1 MISEN
6 KMASM
11 ADDQYVITRLDS
23 FNTWPWSLS
32 LLVIIGIG
40 YFFNLYDVLTLGV
53 AAPYMGPALGV
64 SPVTLSSIGS
74 MVVLI
79 GYVVG
84 ALLYAHIS
92 DTVGRK
98 TGLLITL
105 LTFSV
110 GSILTAVSTSALE
123 AYIWRFISGLGI
135 GAELSIA
142 SAYLSEMAP
151 ASVRGRFQSLGTFI
165 GFIGA
170 GIGPLMGYFII
181 PAFPWGW
188 RLFFVIGGL
197 GAVTAVFFRWW
208 VPESPRWLVHKGR
221 VADAKRIVE
230 GLESR
235 WRALRGA
242 LPQLPQLQA
251 EVRRYERIPVVELLT
266 SRKYAY
272 RVLFVLLVYLLY
284 YAFAYPFLGL
294 TASLLHA
301 SGMTAIASLYI
312 VGFGGLGYAIGA
324 FLTAVF
330 ADKLERKNL
339 IAIGLVLQGIGLLA
353 IGLKI
358 SVAEVLGAYFL
369 SALAN
374 TFLVTGLYVYMAE
387 VFPAGARSMGGA
399 LTDGLGHLAPE
410 ISIPVAVAIFA
421 SYALFGTF
429 AFLAV
434 LSFVTAAVIVL
445 GMRTTK
451 RVLET
456 LE

>member
-1 MISEN
+1 
-6 KMASM
+6 MASM
-11 ADDQYVITRLDS
+11 ADDQYVIARLDS

-40 YFFNLYDVLTLGV
+40 YFFDLYDVLTLGV

-434 LSFVTAAVIVL
+434 LAFVTAAVIVL

-451 RVLET
+451 RILET